1 MKKHTISL
9 IIGLYFIVS
18 AQAQE
23 VPITVIKAGKLI
35 DVENGK
41 VLTNQI
47 IIVRNDT
54 ILEVGANV
62 KIPSIAT
69 IIDLSKYTV
78 LPGLIDCHT
87 HITGQPSGDYY
98 SDIFKKSP
106 VDVAVTAHLFAKKT
120 LDAGFTTVRDL
131 GSIGLVDIALR
142 NAINKGD
149 IAGPTILAATTYI
162 GSTGSHADLNGYSPF
177 LQLND
182 SKLLSGIANGVDA
195 VREKVRFN
203 IKYGAD
209 VIKFGAS
216 AGVLS
221 GEESV
226 GGPQYSQEE
235 MNAIVSETKM
245 WGKKAAAHAHGA
257 DAIKMAV
264 KAGVASIEHGS
275 LVDAEGIQLMKENG
289 TYLVSDV
296 YVDEYIL
303 AEYTKLG
310 FPEKVIEKERL
321 VGRLQ
326 RENFQ
331 KAVEAGVKIAFGTD
345 AGVYPHGLNARQ
357 FKWMT
362 RYGMTPMSAIQSA
375 TVNAADLLGI
385 SKNAGSIT
393 VGKRADM
400 IGVLINPIEDI
411 TSLENVQFVMKAG
424 IIYKK

>member
-1 MKKHTISL
+1 
-9 IIGLYFIVS
+9 
-18 AQAQE
+18 
-23 VPITVIKAGKLI
+23 
-35 DVENGK
+35 
-41 VLTNQI
+41 
-47 IIVRNDT
+47 
-54 ILEVGANV
+54 
-62 KIPSIAT
+62 
-69 IIDLSKYTV
+69 
-78 LPGLIDCHT
+78 
-87 HITGQPSGDYY
+87 
-98 SDIFKKSP
+98 
-106 VDVAVTAHLFAKKT
+106 
-120 LDAGFTTVRDL
+120 
-131 GSIGLVDIALR
+131 
-142 NAINKGD
+142 
-149 IAGPTILAATTYI
+149 
-162 GSTGSHADLNGYSPF
+162 
-177 LQLND
+177 
-182 SKLLSGIANGVDA
+182 
-195 VREKVRFN
+195 
-203 IKYGAD
+203 
-209 VIKFGAS
+209 
-216 AGVLS
+216 
-221 GEESV
+221 
-226 GGPQYSQEE
+226 
-235 MNAIVSETKM
+235 
-245 WGKKAAAHAHGA
+245 
-257 DAIKMAV
+257 MAV

-275 LVDAEGIQLMKENG
+275 LVDAEGIQLMKDNG

-424 IIYKK
+424 TVYKK